1 MKTLLQK
8 HSYTILLLGVVFIF
22 SLFFSLKSD
31 KQNVE
36 NYLSVTVSSGETLW
50 ELAERY
56 ENDDMTRNQFIDW
69 IEKHNELQAESLKP
83 GEEIVIPIAK
93 SENVNQLAS
102 E

>member
-22 SLFFSLKSD
+22 SLFFSLNSEKE
-31 KQNVE
+31 NVE
-36 NYLSVTVSSGETLW
+36 NYVSVTVSSGETLW

-56 ENDDMTRNQFIDW
+56 GNGEMKKNQFIDW
-69 IEKHNELQAESLKP
+69 IETHNKLQAESLKP
-83 GEEIVIPIAK
+83 GEEIVIPISK
-93 SENVNQLAS
+93 TEYVNQLAS